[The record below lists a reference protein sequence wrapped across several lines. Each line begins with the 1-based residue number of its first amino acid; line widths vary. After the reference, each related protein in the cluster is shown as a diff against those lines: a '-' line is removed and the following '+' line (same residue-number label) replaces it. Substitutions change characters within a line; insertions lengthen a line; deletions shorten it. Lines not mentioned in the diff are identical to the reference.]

1 MIQRFLTFNPEKRI
15 TLEEALNHE
24 WLSKDQQQL
33 STLVTFPN
41 YLNEGVMNEDV
52 VNHMVEKMQ
61 FKRLEII
68 EAVIQNRYD
77 VQYARLLL
85 LLFGC

>member
-61 FKRLEII
+61 FKRLETI

>member
-1 MIQRFLTFNPEKRI
+1 MQRFLTFNPEKRI

-61 FKRLEII
+61 FKRLETI

-85 LLFGC
+85 FGC

>member
-1 MIQRFLTFNPEKRI
+1 MQRFLTFNPEKRI

-61 FKRLEII
+61 FKRLETI